1 MEQEARKHLITN
13 YLTRMKKVL
22 FLMVAFA
29 MSISFMSCKNEAGK
43 DAASAEQKSTTE
55 NVEQKVD
62 LVELVA
68 KVKAE
73 GANWSVD
80 QWKDA
85 FKSALIALKPMME
98 TMSEFQAK
106 LKGAKEEDAAKIMSE
121 LEAKSK
127 EFEPIEKAMAEFE
140 EAAKAT
146 ENGKKVLDDE
156 EWGKQMMKEL
166 GFPEDMGI

>member
-1 MEQEARKHLITN
+1 
-13 YLTRMKKVL
+13 
-22 FLMVAFA
+22 MVAFA

-127 EFEPIEKAMAEFE
+127 EFEPIEKAMTEFE
-140 EAAKAT
+140 YTSLSGDMLDVKIYS
-146 ENGKKVLDDE
+146 KVDDVLAVIRIKFIE
-156 EWGKQMMKEL
+156 ELNYPLMFVE
-166 GFPEDMGI
+166 EIIE